1 MAFEGNKEHIK
12 TRAALAGREISERR
26 AATISNMLDEAAVE
40 GLNDGFARRAIA
52 RYGADNAQAMRAA
65 MQDPDD
71 FAEFAATFGQGASRE
86 IFEME
91 VVEQTPD
98 SLAIDFH
105 YCPYVAAWQKQG
117 HSPEEIACLCDVTM
131 EGDREFAKQFPQLA
145 FELQGTIADGLP
157 VCRLRFRKW
166 G

>member
-71 FAEFAATFGQGASRE
+71 FAEFAATFG
-86 IFEME
+86 
-91 VVEQTPD
+91 
-98 SLAIDFH
+98 
-105 YCPYVAAWQKQG
+105 
-117 HSPEEIACLCDVTM
+117 
-131 EGDREFAKQFPQLA
+131 
-145 FELQGTIADGLP
+145 
-157 VCRLRFRKW
+157 
-166 G
+166 

>member
-1 MAFEGNKEHIK
+1 MVFEGNKEHIK

-105 YCPYVAAWQKQG
+105 YCPYVD
-117 HSPEEIACLCDVTM
+117 E
-131 EGDREFAKQFPQLA
+131 
-145 FELQGTIADGLP
+145 
-157 VCRLRFRKW
+157 
-166 G
+166 